1 MSSRF
6 QNPTFLMRLKDIL
19 QRCLQSVFCHRLEN
33 CLAKMSKNCLCE
45 MSYKPLYEM
54 SFRQPCKISSRF
66 ANPTFFRHLKDIL
79 LRCLKCPHK
88 TSLRHLQDIFLQ
100 TETIFF
106 VIRFDWKIKCKNK
119 NNYTSTNKM
128 HNYASLRI

>member
-6 QNPTFLMRLKDIL
+6 QNPRFLMRLKDIL

-66 ANPTFFRHLKDIL
+66 VNPTFFRHLKDIL

-88 TSLRHLQDIFLQ
+88 TSLRHLQDIFLPTWGTCP
-100 TETIFF
+100 TE
-106 VIRFDWKIKCKNK
+106 N
-119 NNYTSTNKM
+119 TS
-128 HNYASLRI
+128 SLHPENFLQENFLEKLLLFKV